1 MPSYLILSPLYLLLS
16 LATPGVPE
24 AVEVRPGIFGLKGP
38 PNEATFAALKTAK
51 ITHVINL
58 RRDGEPGF
66 DLDKD
71 TSAVLNLR
79 INYQRLALT
88 LTPPKGDLE
97 ILGMILG
104 GLPGGSRV
112 LVYCSDGNRTGAALC
127 FWLVKD
133 KKVKFEE
140 ALGLAQQVGL
150 KSPDTEGA
158 LRRALGIP

>member
-1 MPSYLILSPLYLLLS
+1 
-16 LATPGVPE
+16 
-24 AVEVRPGIFGLKGP
+24 VEVRPGIFGLKSAP
-38 PNEATFAALKTAK
+38 TEATFAALKPAR

-71 TSAVLNLR
+71 TSSVLNLR

-88 LTPPKGDLE
+88 LAPSKGDLE

-104 GLPGGSRV
+104 SLPGGSRV
-112 LVYCSDGNRTGAALC
+112 VVYCSDGNRTGAALC

-133 KKVKFEE
+133 KGMKFEA
-140 ALGLAQQVGL
+140 ALPLAQQVGL
-150 KSPDTEGA
+150 KSPDTEAA